1 MAPRKK
7 GSVEVLKE
15 ASTVIEE
22 PDSKPKTKRKVVL
35 VPEPQSLTQTKAKR
49 KVVLA
54 PDPKPKR
61 KVVVIEDEPSLTETK
76 PKRKVVV
83 VKEDEPTMVEEG
95 EPIRVS
101 LVHKVCL
108 QKFKHGSKNY
118 YLDSERDKLYEYLA
132 EKKHGKYVGRWD
144 SLLEEIVAGEDSDIE

>member
-7 GSVEVLKE
+7 GVVEVLKE

-22 PDSKPKTKRKVVL
+22 PESKPKMKTKRKVV
-35 VPEPQSLTQTKAKR
+35 VIDDEPLAKPKR
-49 KVVLA
+49 KVVVVEDEIPA
-54 PDPKPKR
+54 VKPKR
-61 KVVVIEDEPSLTETK
+61 KVVVIEDQ

-83 VKEDEPTMVEEG
+83 LKEDEPTMVEEG
-95 EPIRVS
+95 EPIRVAI
-101 LVHKVCL
+101 VHKVCL

>member
-7 GSVEVLKE
+7 GVVEVLKE
-15 ASTVIEE
+15 ASTVVEE
-22 PDSKPKTKRKVVL
+22 PDSKPKTKTKRKVVL
-35 VPEPQSLTQTKAKR
+35 VPEP
-49 KVVLA
+49 
-54 PDPKPKR
+54 KPKR
-61 KVVVIEDEPSLTETK
+61 KVVVIEDDLPLVK
-76 PKRKVVV
+76 PKRKVIVV
-83 VKEDEPTMVEEG
+83 EDEPKRKVVLVKEDEPTMVEEG
-95 EPIRVS
+95 EPIKVAI
-101 LVHKVCL
+101 VHKVCL

>member
-7 GSVEVLKE
+7 GAVEVLKE
-15 ASTVIEE
+15 VSTIIEE
-22 PDSKPKTKRKVVL
+22 PDSKPKTK
-35 VPEPQSLTQTKAKR
+35 SKR

-54 PDPKPKR
+54 PEPKPKR
-61 KVVVIEDEPSLTETK
+61 KVVVIEDEIPPVK
-76 PKRKVVV
+76 PKRKIVVL
-83 VKEDEPTMVEEG
+83 KEDEPTMVEEG
-95 EPIRVS
+95 ESITVAI
-101 LVHKVCL
+101 VHKVCL

>member
-7 GSVEVLKE
+7 GVVEVLKE
-15 ASTVIEE
+15 ASTVIEK

-35 VPEPQSLTQTKAKR
+35 VPEPQ
-49 KVVLA
+49 
-54 PDPKPKR
+54 PKR
-61 KVVVIEDEPSLTETK
+61 KVVVIEDDLPLVK
-76 PKRKVVV
+76 PKRKVIVV
-83 VKEDEPTMVEEG
+83 EDEPKRKVVLVKEDEPTMVEEG
-95 EPIRVS
+95 EPIKVAI
-101 LVHKVCL
+101 VHKVCL

>member
-7 GSVEVLKE
+7 GVVEVLKE
-15 ASTVIEE
+15 ASTVVEE
-22 PDSKPKTKRKVVL
+22 PESKPKTKTKRKVV
-35 VPEPQSLTQTKAKR
+35 VIDDEPLAKQTKTKRKVVVIDDEPKQTKAKR
-49 KVVLA
+49 KVV
-54 PDPKPKR
+54 DIDDEPKR
-61 KVVVIEDEPSLTETK
+61 KVVVL
-76 PKRKVVV
+76 
-83 VKEDEPTMVEEG
+83 KEDEPTMVEEG
-95 EPIRVS
+95 EPIRVAV
-101 LVHKVCL
+101 VHKVCL

>member
-7 GSVEVLKE
+7 GVVEVLKE

-35 VPEPQSLTQTKAKR
+35 VPEPQ
-49 KVVLA
+49 
-54 PDPKPKR
+54 PKR
-61 KVVVIEDEPSLTETK
+61 KVVVIEDDLPLVK
-76 PKRKVVV
+76 PKRKVIVV
-83 VKEDEPTMVEEG
+83 EDEPKRKVVLVKEDEPTMVEEG
-95 EPIRVS
+95 EPIKVAI
-101 LVHKVCL
+101 VHKVCL

>member
-7 GSVEVLKE
+7 GVVEVLKE
-15 ASTVIEE
+15 ASTVVEE
-22 PDSKPKTKRKVVL
+22 PDPKPKMKRKVIL
-35 VPEPQSLTQTKAKR
+35 APEPQSLTQNKVKR
-49 KVVLA
+49 KVVLVEDE
-54 PDPKPKR
+54 PLPKQTKAKR
-61 KVVVIEDEPSLTETK
+61 KVVVIEDEP
-76 PKRKVVV
+76 KRKIVVL
-83 VKEDEPTMVEEG
+83 KEDEPTMVEEG
-95 EPIRVS
+95 ESITVAI
-101 LVHKVCL
+101 VHKVCL

>member
-7 GSVEVLKE
+7 GAVEVLKE
-15 ASTVIEE
+15 ASTVVEKS
-22 PDSKPKTKRKVVL
+22 DSKAKP
-35 VPEPQSLTQTKAKR
+35 KR

-54 PDPKPKR
+54 PEPKPKR
-61 KVVVIEDEPSLTETK
+61 KVVVVEDEILPVK
-76 PKRKVVV
+76 PKRKIVVL
-83 VKEDEPTMVEEG
+83 KEDEPTMVEED
-95 EPIRVS
+95 ESIKVTV
-101 LVHKVCL
+101 VHKVCL

-144 SLLEEIVAGEDSDIE
+144 SLLEEIVAGEDSDDECV